1 MQEIEEVE
9 ALNFDRYEK
18 QLSKLAKGGEL
29 NKFAIATCEKEMFVL
44 QETQSISMEYLKE
57 QENVKYV
64 LSQSMKRD

>member
-44 QETQSISMEYLKE
+44 QETVSSVSINLKFLYLFS
-57 QENVKYV
+57 NLYPWNT
-64 LSQSMKRD
+64 

>member
-1 MQEIEEVE
+1 MQEIEEIE